1 MPIQA
6 VLFDLDDTLL
16 HHSQSAERALSRVFK
31 DALERGQT
39 TLERLR
45 HLNDSLY
52 EVLFPAILSGEHTRA
67 SARTERFRRMLENGG
82 GSATLEQGAAAS
94 EAYLSFYD
102 LERTPVSGAVPLL
115 RALLKQVQVGILT
128 NNPFKTAQD
137 EALLEVSLDHWYTA
151 QGNGLHKP
159 NPEFFLHALER
170 MRVKPENATM
180 VGDSWEKDVLPAME
194 LGMRTV
200 WFNPAQLEA
209 PRSDV
214 WVLGGFEPLEQ
225 ALNVIL
231 GL

>member
-16 HHSQSAERALSRVFK
+16 HHSPSAQRALSRVF
-31 DALERGQT
+31 AASLERGET

-82 GSATLEQGAAAS
+82 GSATLEQGAVAS

-137 EALLEVSLDHWYTA
+137 EALLEVSLEHWYVA
-151 QGNGLHKP
+151 QGAGMNKP
-159 NPEFFLHALER
+159 NPLFFQHALER
-170 MRVKPENATM
+170 MRVEPENAVM
-180 VGDSWEKDVLPAME
+180 VGDSWEKDVLPARR
-194 LGMRTV
+194 LGIRAV
-200 WFNPAQLEA
+200 WFNPAQLEV

-214 WVLGGFEPLEQ
+214 RVLGGFEPLEQ
-225 ALNVIL
+225 ALNVIV